1 MTDRTYTTQLQ
12 AGLGMMTE
20 TIALLELWCPGMDIP
35 TLFDTA
41 LSSGRF
47 PNVSARRLKNIVAEC
62 FSPRYLVGEAAPA
75 RLIQTLSKS
84 TPAHELQQLMFLFTC
99 RANVILG
106 DFVREVYWGAYAA
119 GHNELSN
126 DAARDFVVQAISTGK
141 TSKQWAKS
149 TVSRVAAYLTGCC
162 ADFGL
167 VEHSAGRSR
176 RILPCHIE
184 SRVSA
189 ALAYDLHLSG
199 VGDNALTAHE
209 DWTLFGLDRP
219 EVIAEL
225 RRLSLK
231 GLLMVQ
237 SAADA
242 IRISWPLK
250 TIEEVAIA
258 LAKE

>member
-1 MTDRTYTTQLQ
+1 MI
-12 AGLGMMTE
+12 TE
-20 TIALLELWCPGMDIP
+20 TIALLGLWRPGMDVP
-35 TLFDTA
+35 NLFETA

-47 PNVSARRLKNIVAEC
+47 PNVSARRLRNVVAEC
-62 FSPRYLVGEAAPA
+62 FAPRYLVHDAAPA
-75 RLIQTLSKS
+75 RLLQALSKS
-84 TPAHELQQLMFLFTC
+84 TSTRDLQQLMFLFTC

-106 DFVREVYWGAYAA
+106 DFVREVYWGAYTA
-119 GHNELSN
+119 GRNELSN
-126 DAARDFVVQAISTGK
+126 DTARDFVVQAISSGK
-141 TSKQWAKS
+141 TSKQWAES
-149 TVSRVAAYLTGCC
+149 TVRRLAAYLTGCC

-167 VEHSAGRSR
+167 VEHSAGRTR

-189 ALAYDLHLSG
+189 SLAYDLHFSG
-199 VGDNALTAHE
+199 VGDNSLATHE
-209 DWTLFGLDRP
+209 DWALFGLDRA
-219 EVIAEL
+219 EVVAEL

-231 GLLMVQ
+231 GLFVIQ

>member
-1 MTDRTYTTQLQ
+1 
-12 AGLGMMTE
+12 MMTE
-20 TIALLELWCPGMDIP
+20 TIALLELWRPGMDIP

-41 LSSGRF
+41 LTSGRF

-62 FSPRYLVGEAAPA
+62 FSPRYLVREAAPA
-75 RLIQTLSKS
+75 RLLQALSKS
-84 TPAHELQQLMFLFTC
+84 TSTRDLQQLMFLFTC

-106 DFVREVYWGAYAA
+106 DFVRDVYWGAYTA

-126 DAARDFVVQAISTGK
+126 DAARDFVVQANSSGK
-141 TSKQWAKS
+141 TSKQWAES
-149 TVSRVAAYLTGCC
+149 TVRRVAAYLTGCC

-167 VEHSAGRSR
+167 VEHSAGRTR

-189 ALAYDLHLSG
+189 SLAYDLHFSG
-199 VGDNALTAHE
+199 VGDNSLTTHE
-209 DWTLFGLDRP
+209 DWALFGLDRA

-231 GLLMVQ
+231 GLFVIQ

-250 TIEEVAIA
+250 TIEEVAVA

>member
-1 MTDRTYTTQLQ
+1 
-12 AGLGMMTE
+12 MTE
-20 TIALLELWCPGMDIP
+20 TIALLELWHPGMAIP
-35 TLFDTA
+35 NLFETA

-62 FSPRYLVGEAAPA
+62 FAPRYLVREAAPA
-75 RLIQTLSKS
+75 RLLQALSKS
-84 TPAHELQQLMFLFTC
+84 TPTRDLQQLMFLYTC
-99 RANVILG
+99 RANIILG
-106 DFVREVYWGAYAA
+106 DFVRDVYWGAYTA
-119 GHNELSN
+119 GHNELST
-126 DAARDFVVQAISTGK
+126 DAARDFVVQANSSGK
-141 TSKQWAKS
+141 TSKHWAES
-149 TVSRVAAYLTGCC
+149 TVQRVAAYLTGCC

-167 VEHSAGRSR
+167 VEHSAGRTR
-176 RILPCHIE
+176 RIVPCHIE

-189 ALAYDLHLSG
+189 SLAYDIHFSG
-199 VGDNALTAHE
+199 IGDNALTTHE
-209 DWTLFGLDRP
+209 DWALFGLDRA

-231 GLLMVQ
+231 GLFVIQ